1 MFFSPDQK
9 SLKISNQLGGSKGD
23 KSVLNKVWKPWTL
36 EERKAFYDK
45 KMLCL
50 LEGNGHVE
58 GIPENGKYE
67 IGGTKEQRE
76 INITKLIM
84 SMWNVSKNGYLLPV
98 KAMINSNEEFSVT
111 ETLDFVIYYAT
122 IKIEEAKETGKYKE
136 DFLLDLIDQ
145 LMDVMELK
153 EKDDPSYMIESAEK
167 LKENTI
173 IVFWIRLCNC
183 IDRIIVQLINERV
196 VCPDINIILK
206 EFTSRPYLEK
216 NGNSVYGTFG
226 ITRSGSQLF
235 DRMIGK
241 VSKIATCNGETPSGK
256 SDLVKINES
265 QGSVPRSYS
274 GQGKCSDSSN
284 GETPGESDLVKME
297 KDARSGKSDLVKI
310 NESQG
315 SVPRSYSQ
323 GKCSDSSSGETPGES
338 DLVKMEKD
346 ARSNSETPG
355 DEFDLVIYTLETR
368 EKQKHAK
375 KNRQKLKKK
384 KVKKAEEAR
393 LKAEEEARVKAK
405 EEEARLKAEEEA
417 RLKAEVEARLKAE
430 EEARLKAKEEEA
442 RLKAEEEARVK
453 AKEEEARLKAEE
465 EAKLKAKE
473 EEARMKAE
481 ETRVKAEEEE
491 ARMKAGEERRKAEEE
506 ETKKKTEEARMK
518 AEETKVKAEEEE
530 ARMKAGEERRKAEE
544 EETKKKT
551 EEARVKEKE
560 ARAKDAE
567 AKESRVR
574 ADEDGVKIEIQL
586 NGWRIDKKPW
596 EEPLTIDWSYSQ
608 YMIGSATSNLREGF
622 EKIKNLRRHWGKNC
636 FENLRRLRGKN
647 CFENLRR
654 LWGKNCFEN
663 LRRVRGK
670 NCYAIGSATLN
681 LREGFEKM
689 KSLCRLWGKNCY
701 AETLTKFI
709 AAEGEALLY

>member
-256 SDLVKINES
+256 SDLVKINET
-265 QGSVPRSYS
+265 QGS
-274 GQGKCSDSSN
+274 G
-284 GETPGESDLVKME
+284 
-297 KDARSGKSDLVKI
+297 
-310 NESQG
+310 
-315 SVPRSYSQ
+315 PRSYSQ

-442 RLKAEEEARVK
+442 RLKAEEEARVKAKEEEARVK